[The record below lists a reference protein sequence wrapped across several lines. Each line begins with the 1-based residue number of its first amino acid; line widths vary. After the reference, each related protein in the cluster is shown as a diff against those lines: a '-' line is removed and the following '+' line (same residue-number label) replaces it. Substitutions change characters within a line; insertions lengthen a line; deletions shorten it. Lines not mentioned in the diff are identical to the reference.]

1 MLASKSPRRSQI
13 LQQIG
18 LKFETYDPRFE
29 EDLDK
34 SKMTVVT
41 PFLELLSKR
50 RSTWWELPKER
61 QIKRFIP

>member
-41 PFLELLSKR
+41 PFFGIVE
-50 RSTWWELPKER
+50 
-61 QIKRFIP
+61 

>member
-29 EDLDK
+29 ENLDK
-34 SKMTVVT
+34 SKMTVVR
-41 PFLELLSKR
+41 PEIDR
-50 RSTWWELPKER
+50 VEE
-61 QIKRFIP
+61 

>member
-50 RSTWWELPKER
+50 RST
-61 QIKRFIP
+61 

>member
-18 LKFETYDPRFE
+18 LKFETYDPHFE

-34 SKMTVVT
+34 SKMTVVR
-41 PFLELLSKR
+41 PLLKLLSKR
-50 RSTWWELPKER
+50 RNMLWELPKER
-61 QIKRFIP
+61 QIKRSIP